1 MFLVGAC
8 GIFSC
13 SMRTWAMWDLVPQPG
28 REPRPPALGVWS
40 LSHWTPREVPTPA
53 SWKTAS
59 CTLLSHG
66 SSSPFSPW
74 QLQLGTRKSLCCI
87 SFHSWLTKGKCL
99 MSVYQ
104 VQILYCQS
112 PVSVLDWHCLG
123 TGDAAVNMA
132 KPWPGGVDI
141 LTLDILLSFISLV
154 SSSCKNRNPA
164 QRPWL
169 PTHPVHSMTILLGE
183 KPTPFFFTLSSLA
196 SFILATF
203 CLPVLWIASMPAQS
217 LKWVTCYWEQAL
229 GSDSLGLKPH
239 SSTSVM

>member
-1 MFLVGAC
+1 MTPEENCA
-8 GIFSC
+8 
-13 SMRTWAMWDLVPQPG
+13 
-28 REPRPPALGVWS
+28 PPNILA
-40 LSHWTPREVPTPA
+40 
-53 SWKTAS
+53 
-59 CTLLSHG
+59 
-66 SSSPFSPW
+66 
-74 QLQLGTRKSLCCI
+74 I
-87 SFHSWLTKGKCL
+87 SFPSFFLEFPTCPLVFPQNCFKEFVGDLCL